1 MDVQFV
7 RSFGR
12 RFVLAT
18 PSEGRHLAGDRSSDL
33 KLLALDGL
41 DGSCARWDRHLR
53 MIDREAMSMRRA
65 FGGCL
70 GTRRR

>member
-7 RSFGR
+7 RPFGR

-18 PSEGRHLAGDRSSDL
+18 PSEERHFSGDRSSDL

-41 DGSCARWDRHLR
+41 DGSCARWDQGLR
-53 MIDREAMSMRRA
+53 IVVARQ
-65 FGGCL
+65 
-70 GTRRR
+70 